1 MNATLVSLKLQVNS
15 NLNRCR
21 LVSKSPQDLSF
32 IPVGTLRNERQILW
46 ALRNQPAT
54 IEINIDLK
62 FKTYE
67 GGVHIR
73 SCVGGV
79 EGHAVTLVG
88 YNLKDKYWIVKNSWG
103 ENWEESGYMKL
114 MMGIGG
120 SCELIPHCVHHE
132 CFRWWNIS
140 A

>member
-1 MNATLVSLKLQVNS
+1 MNATLVSLKLQVNI

-32 IPVGTLRNERQILW
+32 IPQCPDRNERQILW

-54 IEINIDLK
+54 IEITIDLK

-73 SCVGGV
+73 SCAGGV

-103 ENWEESGYMKL
+103 ENWGESV
-114 MMGIGG
+114 I
-120 SCELIPHCVHHE
+120 
-132 CFRWWNIS
+132 
-140 A
+140 